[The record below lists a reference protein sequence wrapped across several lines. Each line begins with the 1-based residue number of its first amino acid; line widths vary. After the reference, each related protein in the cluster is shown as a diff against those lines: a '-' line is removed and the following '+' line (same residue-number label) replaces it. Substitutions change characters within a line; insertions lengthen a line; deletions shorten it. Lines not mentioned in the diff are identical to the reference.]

1 MNYERMSAMWIHL
14 FSKKIEWLLCFL
26 LLWRSERWE
35 KWSEAKEIPRCWCSS
50 WFSVEKYAN
59 RKSFPRQLSRDKQRG
74 TFCSGFS
81 TECEQAWCQACTSRA
96 TCCPSAFATANMGE
110 HLRLSGRGQV
120 PSPVVKVKAS
130 TFHWENL
137 WRGSHQIS
145 MMRLF
150 FHTPYIIVVGWFQ
163 ILGYLGGTTCSNSS
177 AIEVCRGTT
186 KWQWLLYIIWGRS
199 NSYIWLLKQSRKFK
213 K

>member
-1 MNYERMSAMWIHL
+1 MNYERLSAMWIHL
-14 FSKKIEWLLCFL
+14 FSKNWMTSLFF

-35 KWSEAKEIPRCWCSS
+35 KWSEAKEIPRCWCS

-74 TFCSGFS
+74 TFFSGFS

-96 TCCPSAFATANMGE
+96 TCCPWAFATANMGE

-137 WRGSHQIS
+137 FEGKPWDDMRCQWCHFFESTWDPMIS
-145 MMRLF
+145 YDF
-150 FHTPYIIVVGWFQ
+150 FMDYAGVCFFIPHNSGWM
-163 ILGYLGGTTCSNSS
+163 NSDP
-177 AIEVCRGTT
+177 
-186 KWQWLLYIIWGRS
+186 WPPGRHDV
-199 NSYIWLLKQSRKFK
+199 
-213 K
+213 